1 MLLSVEL
8 NYLKK
13 YVLEIKSGFLID
25 YNQIFLEIAVGKVD
39 CSTQNSEL
47 GLIYT
52 HKKNISAF
60 LQA

>member
-25 YNQIFLEIAVGKVD
+25 YNQIFIEIAVGKVD
-39 CSTQNSEL
+39 CST
-47 GLIYT
+47 
-52 HKKNISAF
+52 
-60 LQA
+60 

>member
-1 MLLSVEL
+1 MLLLVEL
-8 NYLKK
+8 NHLKS
-13 YVLEIKSGFLID
+13 VLEIKFRFLVD
-25 YNQIFLEIAVGKVD
+25 YNQLFLEIAVGKVD
-39 CSTQNSEL
+39 CSTQNPGL